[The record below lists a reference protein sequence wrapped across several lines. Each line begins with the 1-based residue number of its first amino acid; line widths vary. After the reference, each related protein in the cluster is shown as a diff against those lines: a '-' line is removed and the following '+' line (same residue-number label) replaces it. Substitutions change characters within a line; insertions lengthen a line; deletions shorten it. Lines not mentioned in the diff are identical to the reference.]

1 MKPVAAAAA
10 EAAVAAAG
18 AAEAALALAAE
29 AALALAAEAAV
40 AAAEAAELAGELA
53 WELPAEA
60 AARRGELAAGARP
73 DHPLRLTN
81 AGRHGRVRQNRPR
94 PIHVFLA
101 ILPERVG
108 GQACAPPPS
117 GVFNPIERPAQGDR
131 GNSCDRRVC
140 LATVIR
146 SGKQDGVLTS

>member
-40 AAAEAAELAGELA
+40 AAAEAAEAAELAGELA
-53 WELPAEA
+53 LELPAEA

-117 GVFNPIERPAQGDR
+117 GVFNPIERGQHKVTEGILVTGEYAL
-131 GNSCDRRVC
+131 RR
-140 LATVIR
+140 
-146 SGKQDGVLTS
+146 

>member
-18 AAEAALALAAE
+18 AAEAALVLAAE

-40 AAAEAAELAGELA
+40 AAAEAAEAGELA
-53 WELPAEA
+53 LELPAEA

-117 GVFNPIERPAQGDR
+117 GVFNPIERGQRKVIEGILVTGEYAL
-131 GNSCDRRVC
+131 RR
-140 LATVIR
+140 
-146 SGKQDGVLTS
+146 